1 MNVVLDTNVFVSAFI
16 KHEGN
21 PARIL
26 SLSDQYTLLLS
37 DAILAETRMVLG
49 RPRIRRKYK
58 VTDDLVQGYLQAL
71 EDLAVMVQPALIENV
86 ITNDPPDNEV
96 LACAVEGRADYLVS
110 GNRHFLDLVE
120 YKWVRMLTPAQFLSV
135 LHDRAS
141 NA

>member
-71 EDLAVMVQPALIENV
+71 EDLA
-86 ITNDPPDNEV
+86 
-96 LACAVEGRADYLVS
+96 
-110 GNRHFLDLVE
+110 
-120 YKWVRMLTPAQFLSV
+120 
-135 LHDRAS
+135 
-141 NA
+141 